1 MFLPE
6 ESQGRGS
13 LVGCRLG
20 SHRVG
25 HDWSDLAVAVGLHA
39 RYALFWTTQICLN
52 HLALASCLA
61 PHFPSLG
68 GVLSL
73 GYALQIQTNQSKVY
87 THTHPSSTFLSD
99 SHILGHYLPAQITL
113 GTSSRQS
120 GTAPWPRACWNYSN
134 YPIPSKAASPASLG
148 SSPGNHNKGS
158 YPQSF
163 PFFLVTK
170 PSNFP
175 FGHQW
180 WWLLCVNLTQPQG
193 AQIFGQKW

>member
-1 MFLPE
+1 MPKPP
-6 ESQGRGS
+6 
-13 LVGCRLG
+13 C
-20 SHRVG
+20 
-25 HDWSDLAVAVGLHA
+25 
-39 RYALFWTTQICLN
+39 
-52 HLALASCLA
+52 
-61 PHFPSLG
+61 PSL
-68 GVLSL
+68 LPCSPFSL
-73 GYALQIQTNQSKVY
+73 LRRSPLLGICSSNTNQSIQSL
-87 THTHPSSTFLSD
+87 HCHPPPSVSD

-134 YPIPSKAASPASLG
+134 YPTPSKAASPASFG
-148 SSPGNHNKGS
+148 SSGNHNKGS

-163 PFFLVTK
+163 PFFLVTN

-175 FGHQW
+175 CGHQW